1 MYKYILSFFL
11 ILFCYKTFNNLS
23 NPIRDILIR
32 FASKDFTLDDFH
44 ESIHL
49 CNTTVQLKYRKLPR
63 CNSDLPEQRHW
74 NLQNFRDY
82 LQYLLHFLLQGIGK
96 FNQSTNYRF
105 RSRGQELAWEKIIRP
120 GIKQNLIGA
129 LLASQDNMVNRKN
142 SFQLYGADFVV
153 ADDFSVWLLEINKN
167 PRLHPPSS
175 EVTVKLYPEVI
186 EDAMKGML
194 IKEMKIYIM
203 LKSYIIIHKVTL

>member
-1 MYKYILSFFL
+1 LKN
-11 ILFCYKTFNNLS
+11 FNL
-23 NPIRDILIR
+23 
-32 FASKDFTLDDFH
+32 
-44 ESIHL
+44 
-49 CNTTVQLKYRKLPR
+49 
-63 CNSDLPEQRHW
+63 
-74 NLQNFRDY
+74 
-82 LQYLLHFLLQGIGK
+82 
-96 FNQSTNYRF
+96 STNYRF

-153 ADDFSVWLLEINKN
+153 ADDFSVWLLEINTN

-175 EVTVKLYPEVI
+175 EVTAKLYPEVI

-194 IKEMKIYIM
+194 LIKEMKIYVCHI
-203 LKSYIIIHKVTL
+203 KSYIVIHKVILQSLVVLDRRKNKKTSYGKFECIYKQRNPFCGVNILGQGTSLGIRGKGLFITSKSS